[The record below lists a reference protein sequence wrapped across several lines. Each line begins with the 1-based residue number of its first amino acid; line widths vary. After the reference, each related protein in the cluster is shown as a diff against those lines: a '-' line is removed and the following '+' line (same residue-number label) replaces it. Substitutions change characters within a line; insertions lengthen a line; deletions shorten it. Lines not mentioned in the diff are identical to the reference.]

1 MRIKDFLNFIRWK
14 NILML
19 ILIQVLIKYV
29 LFPKFD
35 TYIFLDDFHFI
46 ILILSTIL
54 IAASGYIINDIYD
67 IKADAVNKPEKLYV
81 GNKISLKKAN
91 NLYFILNFS
100 GLLLGLYLSYHI
112 KNISFFIVY
121 IIISFLLYRYAIYFK
136 KKFLIGN
143 LIVSFLIFLSVIII
157 AIFDL
162 VPATNDYNQNDQL
175 IVFVLLIKIASFAF
189 ILTLLREILKDIED
203 IEGDKKVNAQ
213 TIPISLGIE
222 KTKYIV
228 IFITIALLVGLLF
241 FTLPYYETNKIIFY
255 YLLILVALPLL
266 YFILK
271 VRSSKAKKEYH
282 KLSNLLKIIMLIG
295 ILSIFLF

>member
-143 LIVSFLIFLSVIII
+143 LIVSFLIILSVIII

>member
-271 VRSSKAKKEYH
+271 VRFSKAKKEYH

>member
-1 MRIKDFLNFIRWK
+1 
-14 NILML
+14 ML

>member
-1 MRIKDFLNFIRWK
+1 MGIKDFLNFIRWK

-19 ILIQVLIKYV
+19 ILIQVLVKYA

-35 TYIFLDDFHFI
+35 TYIYLDDFHFI

-67 IKADAVNKPEKLYV
+67 VKADAINKPEKLYV
-81 GNKISLKKAN
+81 GNKISLKNAN
-91 NLYFILNFS
+91 NLYFFLNFS

-136 KKFLIGN
+136 KRFLIGN

-162 VPATNDYNQNDQL
+162 VPATNDYNQNEQL
-175 IVFVLLIKIASFAF
+175 IVFILLIKIASFAF

-203 IEGDKKVNAQ
+203 IEGDKKVSAH
-213 TIPISLGIE
+213 TIPISLGIK
-222 KTKYIV
+222 KTKYIL
-228 IFITIALLVGLLF
+228 IFITIALLVGLIF
-241 FTLPYYETNKIIFY
+241 FASSYYGTNKLIFY

-266 YFILK
+266 YFMIK
-271 VRSSKAKKEYH
+271 IRSSKTKENYY
-282 KLSNLLKIIMLIG
+282 KLSILLKIIMLTG
-295 ILSIFLF
+295 ILSILLF